1 MLDIKAD
8 FWKDYR
14 KVTGSLR
21 WRLATPDDLPRI
33 RRIKNVSERFL
44 NQKQKNLPLFDPPV
58 LLTLVAENAQGRIM
72 DVIYVEA
79 QVEICKVGCFESS
92 FEETA
97 GLEADLSAWLKG
109 IGFKKVLIN
118 TNISLKD
125 RMGKLLGNLGFNCED
140 GIFSRW
146 TRNL

>member
-72 DVIYVEA
+72 D
-79 QVEICKVGCFESS
+79 
-92 FEETA
+92 
-97 GLEADLSAWLKG
+97 
-109 IGFKKVLIN
+109 
-118 TNISLKD
+118 